1 MRCLLT
7 ITSFTLDPDLI
18 NYIATDYINQIGNKL
33 KYNIIK
39 STCGLHVDATRP
51 HYHTHVC
58 YDVSGAKVYK
68 TLNEKISRLFADLTY
83 PTAEIAKSFNS
94 IENKISFIY
103 EGQNK
108 KFKKKIVSYDESSMC
123 YCFKEYQKNEE
134 VPVDLQFGYSKGELD
149 EMRRVSNVAWR
160 EVVRKRNQQKQLE
173 ISNKDNHINFI
184 KYLEERML
192 VPIGVGGWGDVN
204 DLVTYVKKQIY
215 LYKKGEYKKGKN
227 TMFRVS
233 CVRDQA
239 ISFLFYN
246 NYIDED
252 DIPNIK

>member
-18 NYIATDYINQIGNKL
+18 NYIATDYIHQIGNKL
-33 KYNIIK
+33 NYNIIK
-39 STCGLHVDATRP
+39 STCGKHVDASRA

-58 YDVSGAKVYK
+58 YDCSGAKVYK
-68 TLNEKISRLFADLTY
+68 VLNEKISRMFSELTY
-83 PTAEIAKSFNS
+83 PSEEIAKSFNK

-108 KFKKKIVSYDESSMC
+108 KFKKKIVSYSESSMC

-134 VPVDLQFGYSKGELD
+134 IPVCLQFGFSKGELD
-149 EMRRVSNVAWR
+149 EMRMVSNVAWR

-173 ISNKDNHINFI
+173 ISNKDSHINFI
-184 KYLEERML
+184 KYLEERMVVL
-192 VPIGVGGWGDVN
+192 WEWGDVN

-215 LYKKGEYKKGKN
+215 LYKKEEYKKGKN